1 MRSKRSLAGPSA
13 CILAS
18 SPSSIATT
26 ASRVS
31 CNHPSFLLTPCAPS
45 TFVDETVSSLGPFYV
60 PPTYHPESRLRPTL
74 MRGGAMG
81 FAGLA
86 PRISKQMWQD
96 VLPISD
102 IPKIICRFVT
112 SLTLT
117 HMFTVIRNSLNLRS
131 RRYIRMLM

>member
-1 MRSKRSLAGPSA
+1 MH
-13 CILAS
+13 I
-18 SPSSIATT
+18 SIAAT

-31 CNHPSFLLTPCAPS
+31 CNHPSFLLTPRAPS
-45 TFVDETVSSLGPFYV
+45 FTKLYPLFGGPSYV
-60 PPTYHPESRLRPTL
+60 PPRLRPTL

-96 VLPISD
+96 VLPTSD
-102 IPKIICRFVT
+102 IPKIICRFVA

-117 HMFTVIRNSLNLRS
+117 RMLAVIRNSLNLRS

>member
-1 MRSKRSLAGPSA
+1 MRSKGSLAGPSA

-18 SPSSIATT
+18 SPSSIAAT

-45 TFVDETVSSLGPFYV
+45 TFVDETVSSLCPFYL
-60 PPTYHPESRLRPTL
+60 PRHPEPRLRPTL

-96 VLPISD
+96 VLPTSD
-102 IPKIICRFVT
+102 IPKIICRFVA
-112 SLTLT
+112 SLALT